1 MFFMPFFDINYL
13 IYMIPAVVLSLIAQ
27 LYVNSRYS
35 RWSQVQNRTG
45 LTGAQVAQR
54 LANSNGMY
62 HLQFKAVPGRLTD
75 HYDPRRK
82 VLGLSQSVGQQPSV
96 ASMAIAAHELG
107 HAQQDHVGYLP
118 MRLRSALVPAVNIG
132 TNAGWILI
140 MLGLLLQIGDLA
152 WLGVFAISAGLVFA
166 LATLPVELNASRRAR
181 KMLAASGMVSS
192 DKEMKGVRQVLNA
205 AALTYVAAIA
215 TSLLQLLYF
224 ASLAGGMGRRRR

>member
-1 MFFMPFFDINYL
+1 MFFMPFFNINYL
-13 IYMIPAVVLSLIAQ
+13 IYMLPAVILSLIVQ
-27 LYVNSRYS
+27 FYVNSQYS
-35 RWSQVQNRTG
+35 RWSKVQNG
-45 LTGAQVAQR
+45 AAMSGAQVAQR
-54 LANSNGMY
+54 LANNNGMY
-62 HLQFKAVPGRLTD
+62 NLQFKAVPGKLSD

-82 VLGLSQSVGQQPSV
+82 VLGLSQEVGQRPSV

-107 HAQQDHVGYLP
+107 HAQQDHDGYLL

-152 WLGVFAISAGLVFA
+152 WLGVLAFSAGLVFA
-166 LATLPVELNASRRAR
+166 VATLPVELNASSRAR
-181 KMLAASGMVSS
+181 KMLASSGMISS
-192 DKEMKGVRQVLNA
+192 DKEMRGVKKVLNA

-215 TSLLQLLYF
+215 TSLMQLLYF

>member
-82 VLGLSQSVGQQPSV
+82 VLGLSQSVRQQPSV

-140 MLGLLLQIGDLA
+140 MLGLLLQIGNLA
-152 WLGVFAISAGLVFA
+152 WLGVFAFSAGLIFA

>member
-118 MRLRSALVPAVNIG
+118 MRLRSTLVPAVNIG

-152 WLGVFAISAGLVFA
+152 WLGVFAFSAGLVFA